1 MTHQAIIE
9 NDRRQTRQVKM
20 SPSSLADETVTEIIT
35 ASPVDEFAPPL
46 LLKDDSLSPPSSP
59 SESHLPPTSH
69 RHRRE
74 HNLRLRL
81 IVLISVAFLALTAVA
96 AISQQLFIR
105 HFAVQVLHDKLNTN
119 SSGGIASL
127 LAENVTR
134 VALRGTMLRHVN
146 RTRVLPAALAER
158 YIYDYDDVTYDVE
171 TEVAESLIDKDGGWS
186 QLVEQYLDT
195 RPYPAI
201 DAELGALRNNTI
213 VHLEPGIQHHCGD
226 QNDGFI
232 LFRDGRPGCVRYRE
246 PHQQLILGEIFS
258 YYLARLLGVR
268 NVPAAALSQVCSSVE
283 MERNRVLK
291 FTKPF

>member
-1 MTHQAIIE
+1 
-9 NDRRQTRQVKM
+9 VKM
-20 SPSSLADETVTEIIT
+20 SPPSSADETVTEIIT
-35 ASPVDEFAPPL
+35 PSPVDEFAPPL

-59 SESHLPPTSH
+59 SESHLSPGH

-74 HNLRLRL
+74 HSLRLRL

-96 AISQQLFIR
+96 AISQQLFLR
-105 HFAVQVLHDKLNTN
+105 HFAVQVLHDRLSN
-119 SSGGIASL
+119 SSSGIASL
-127 LAENVTR
+127 LAVNVTR
-134 VALRGTMLRHVN
+134 VALRGPMLRHVN

-158 YIYDYDDVTYDVE
+158 YIYDFDDVTYDVE

-186 QLVEQYLDT
+186 QVVEQYLDT

-201 DAELGALRNNTI
+201 DVELSSLRNNNI
-213 VHLEPGIQHHCGD
+213 VHLEPGIEHHCGN

-258 YYLARLLGVR
+258 YYLSRLLGVR
-268 NVPAAALSQVCSSVE
+268 NVPAAALSQVGSFVE
-283 MERNRVLK
+283 MG
-291 FTKPF
+291 

>member
-1 MTHQAIIE
+1 
-9 NDRRQTRQVKM
+9 M
-20 SPSSLADETVTEIIT
+20 SPSSSADETVTDIIT

-46 LLKDDSLSPPSSP
+46 LLKDDSPSP
-59 SESHLPPTSH
+59 SESHLPPGH

-96 AISQQLFIR
+96 AISQQLFLR
-105 HFAVQVLHDKLNTN
+105 HFAVQVLHDRLNTN
-119 SSGGIASL
+119 GSGGIASL

-134 VALRGTMLRHVN
+134 VALRGPMLRHVN

-171 TEVAESLIDKDGGWS
+171 VEAAESLVDKDGRWS
-186 QLVEQYLDT
+186 QVVEQYLDT

-201 DAELGALRNNTI
+201 DAELNALRNNSI
-213 VHLEPGIQHHCGD
+213 VHLEPGIQHHCGN

-232 LFRDGRPGCVRYRE
+232 LFRDGRPGCARYRE
-246 PHQQLILGEIFS
+246 PHQQLILGEVFS
-258 YYLARLLGVR
+258 FYLARLLGVR
-268 NVPAAALSQVCSSVE
+268 NVPPAALSQVCSRIGMKLCV
-283 MERNRVLK
+283 
-291 FTKPF
+291 